1 MSALE
6 RTQRSE
12 NALTGAH
19 FLRLAA
25 LGAGLALGGA
35 LLLYLGW
42 KIPHPFLVQRQQ
54 RAELADL
61 SQQLDHARAQ
71 NRQLTLRA
79 HVLSTPEGLR
89 QEARKLNFVRP
100 GERPLRIVTPPP
112 PPAKPR
118 VAPPRPPAAQR
129 FYLATRDAL
138 AAARRAGV
146 RFVYGR

>member
-1 MSALE
+1 ME
-6 RTQRSE
+6 RTQRSA

-19 FLRLAA
+19 LLRLAA

-35 LLLYLGW
+35 LVLYLGW
-42 KIPHPFLVQRQQ
+42 KIPHPFLLQRQQ

-61 SQQLDHARAQ
+61 GRRLERARAQ
-71 NRQLTLRA
+71 NRELAARA

-89 QEARKLNFVRP
+89 QEARKLNFVKP
-100 GERPLRIVTPPP
+100 GERPLRIVVPPP

-129 FYLATRDAL
+129 FYLSTKAAL